1 MIDLL
6 IIQKSVAF
14 LLLSSMVLGL
24 PDQLEI
30 FLQFYLIEL
39 LGLLL
44 GLGLLWGTWYIQS
57 F

>member
-24 PDQLEI
+24 PDQLQI